1 MAARSRVV
9 NNNFISSLNATSC
22 VNEIK
27 IEKSRCSLT
36 FFPKSD
42 WKRLK
47 WSGDWTRTEQKE
59 QGDTSNQGTFK
70 VIVIVRRRRFFS
82 FLKQQCY
89 DNVNGCHKKSAFNA
103 SRYLSPRSQ
112 NVRFSLDYGENSFK
126 AVFLFDL
133 KSPSFPVLLLLF
145 PSPAIL
151 RKLIASEYV
160 DAAMQK
166 CSAMTKYKMV
176 MFVFS
181 FVETKPNK
189 L

>member
-59 QGDTSNQGTFK
+59 QGDTSDQG
-70 VIVIVRRRRFFS
+70 RRFFS

-89 DNVNGCHKKSAFNA
+89 DNVDGCHKKSAFNA
-103 SRYLSPRSQ
+103 SLYLSPRSQ